1 MLNSKTL
8 LTYLLTLMVG
18 FMMTACPDGDCGETA
33 GAEAGSEEEAA
44 AGAEDDACADEGGEV
59 AGGDVAGGD
68 VAGEAAGDDT
78 PVVTYNQVVVVD
90 TTTDINNDGTPGVDI
105 CEVDIACDGQPVG
118 NVANIEQSFGDSPS
132 CNADNGDNCVCDGT
146 EMRGVCTSGTDRA
159 DKNLTFDGDASCE
172 GDNWSTVGISGYLS
186 YQSESFADC
195 GSIDVTVTERDGN
208 NDESYIV
215 ALCGDVANINIS
227 EMMFGDACAVLGSA
241 ETSGTSTFSWEAP
254 AAEEPAAE
262 E

>member
-18 FMMTACPDGDCGETA
+18 FMMTACPDECAEDTA

-44 AGAEDDACADEGGEV
+44 AGAEDACADEGGETAGGETAGGET
-59 AGGDVAGGD
+59 AGGD
-68 VAGEAAGDDT
+68 AAGAE

-90 TTTDINNDGTPGVDI
+90 TTTDINDDGTPGVDI
-105 CEVDIACDGQPVG
+105 CEVDIACDGAPVG
-118 NVANIEQSFGDSPS
+118 MIDDIKQDFGDSPS

-159 DKNLTFDGDASCE
+159 NKQLTFDNDASCE
-172 GDNWSTVGISGYLS
+172 GNNYSSVGISGYLS
-186 YQSESFADC
+186 YVSSSFADC
-195 GSIDVTVTERDGN
+195 GTIDVTVTERDGN

-215 ALCGDVANINIS
+215 ALCGDIANININ
-227 EMMFGDACAVLGSA
+227 EMMFGDVCAVLGSA
-241 ETSGTSTFSWEAP
+241 ATSGTSNFSWS
-254 AAEEPAAE
+254 AE
-262 E
+262 